1 MSIIM
6 YLDINA
12 VSYLYYFFHYGLKTI
27 NEIFWEFYGKT
38 FKLPIEAKFDFLKI
52 IKDFGKDFQL
62 LYFINLDC
70 YFSVW

>member
-1 MSIIM
+1 ML
-6 YLDINA
+6 YFQD
-12 VSYLYYFFHYGLKTI
+12 LYYSFRDGLKTI
-27 NEIFWEFYGKT
+27 NEIFCWEFYGKT
-38 FKLPIEAKFDFLKI
+38 FKLPIETKFDFLKI